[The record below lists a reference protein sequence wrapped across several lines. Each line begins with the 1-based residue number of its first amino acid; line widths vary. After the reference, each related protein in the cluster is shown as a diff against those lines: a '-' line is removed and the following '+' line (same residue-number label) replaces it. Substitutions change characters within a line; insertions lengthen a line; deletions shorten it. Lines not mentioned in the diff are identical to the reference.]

1 MVPKDRPTDMEETL
15 GEQQRRKA
23 FEELAKKVIYYGI
36 AADACPMESEE
47 DVVEERVTDQQ
58 EQEHHDGV
66 TIASVDELN
75 EPQEGEH
82 EGFVARVAHF
92 LYSWPLFASS
102 SSPPET
108 LHLLWAWEYPLF
120 FPSSFALFVSLHCLF
135 DSS

>member
-1 MVPKDRPTDMEETL
+1 MEEAL

-23 FEELAKKVIYYGI
+23 FEELAKKVIYYGM

-58 EQEHHDGV
+58 EQEDHDGA

-75 EPQEGEH
+75 EPQEH

-92 LYSWPLFASS
+92 LYSWPLFASPS

-108 LHLLWAWEYPLF
+108 LHLLWAWEYPSF
-120 FPSSFALFVSLHCLF
+120 FSSSFALFISLQCLF
-135 DSS
+135 DSP